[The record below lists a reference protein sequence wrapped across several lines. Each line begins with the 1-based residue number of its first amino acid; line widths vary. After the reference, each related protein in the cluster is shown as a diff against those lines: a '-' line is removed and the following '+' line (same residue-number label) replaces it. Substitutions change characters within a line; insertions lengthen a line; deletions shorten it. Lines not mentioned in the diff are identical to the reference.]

1 MAGPKILLVDD
12 NSELLILLAQM
23 LTDAG
28 YTPMPFARGR
38 PAIEKLR
45 AEKPVLAVLDILLP
59 DIMGYEV
66 AAVCRKEL
74 QIPVIFITG
83 VFKGGRNAL
92 DARAKYD
99 ALGYF
104 EKPFEG
110 SQLLE
115 AIQKVVPVTR
125 AERHD
130 SPGPDDGM
138 DIEIDIEET
147 DERDPL
153 ELTGRIALKDHGG
166 LSATLQGIRL
176 TAAAPARS
184 TVQTPVVPGRK
195 VQGAPNSGE
204 LRDNLPA
211 LITAFYLAQKTGEL
225 ALTRGKVKKVVYF
238 ERGQPVFALSNVAS
252 DRFGQFLV
260 RVGKITEEQLQRVAA
275 KASQGPPRRTGD
287 VLLELGMLKETER
300 LYYVGQQVKS
310 IIYSVF
316 GWEEGNYQV
325 SFRDKAIEQA
335 IKLDLPPATLIVRG
349 VKKLYKPERLH
360 RLLGLADRLVPSKD
374 PPYQLSEV
382 SLEPWEAQ
390 LLASVDGTRTVE
402 SLLQS
407 VRRPESAVYAS
418 LVSMYALHLVDK
430 PGASMHAGPP

>member
-12 NSELLILLAQM
+12 NSELLILLGQM
-23 LTDAG
+23 LTEAG
-28 YTPMPFARGR
+28 YTPLTFARGR

-45 AEKPVLAVLDILLP
+45 TEKPVLAVLDILLP

-92 DARAKYD
+92 DARSKYE

-110 SQLLE
+110 SELLA
-115 AIQKVVPVTR
+115 AIQKAIPVTR
-125 AERHD
+125 IATPD
-130 SPGPDDGM
+130 SPGPDEGM

-147 DERDPL
+147 DERDPM
-153 ELTGRIALKDHGG
+153 ELTGRIALKDQGG
-166 LSATLQGIRL
+166 LSATLQGNKL
-176 TAAAPARS
+176 TAVAPVRAP
-184 TVQTPVVPGRK
+184 TPVPSSSTAK
-195 VQGAPNSGE
+195 DKGAASSGE

-275 KASQGPPRRTGD
+275 VAAKAPPGPARRTGD

-325 SFRDKAIEQA
+325 SFRDKAVEQA

-349 VKKLYKPERLH
+349 VKKLYKPERLR
-360 RLLGLADRLVPSKD
+360 RLLGLHERLMPSKD

-390 LLASVDGTRTVE
+390 LLATVDGVRTVE

-407 VRRPESAVYAS
+407 VRRPENAVYAS
-418 LVSMYALHLVDK
+418 LGAMYALHLIDK
-430 PGASMHAGPP
+430 PGVQ

>member
-12 NSELLILLAQM
+12 NTELLNLLAQM

-28 YTPMPFARGR
+28 YTPLPFSRGR

-45 AEKPVLAVLDILLP
+45 TERPALAILDVLLP
-59 DIMGYEV
+59 DVMGYEI
-66 AAVCRKEL
+66 AAVCRREL

-92 DARAKYD
+92 DAKVKYD

-104 EKPFEG
+104 EKPFEA
-110 SQLLE
+110 SALLE
-115 AIQKVVPVTR
+115 AIGKVLPPSRVAP
-125 AERHD
+125 
-130 SPGPDDGM
+130 SSISNPDEGM
-138 DIEIDIEET
+138 DIEIDLEDT
-147 DERDPL
+147 ADRDPL

-166 LSATLQGIRL
+166 LSATLQGNRL
-176 TAAAPARS
+176 TAAAPTSHRS
-184 TVQTPVVPGRK
+184 APQPAATAPVPSRPA
-195 VQGAPNSGE
+195 GAPSTGE
-204 LRDNLPA
+204 LRDNFPS

-260 RVGKITEEQLQRVAA
+260 RVGKISEQQLQQVAA
-275 KASQGPPRRTGD
+275 QAQQAGRPRRTGD
-287 VLLELGMLKETER
+287 VLLELGFLKETEK

-325 SFRDKAIEQA
+325 SFRDRAVEQA

-349 VKKLYKPERLH
+349 VKKLYKPERLR
-360 RLLGLADRLVPSKD
+360 RLILIEDHLVPSKD

-382 SLEPWEAQ
+382 GLEPWEAE
-390 LLASVDGTRTVE
+390 LLASVDGGKSVAE
-402 SLLQS
+402 LLRAVQ
-407 VRRPESAVYAS
+407 RPEGAIYAS
-418 LVSMYALHLVDK
+418 LVSLLALHLVDRQ
-430 PGASMHAGPP
+430 AS